1 MSGTLSEATGR
12 RPSSQKGGRLFRP
25 IAYFESLALI
35 KPADLRALG
44 YRLLLLDVDNTIT
57 TWNNQ
62 QLAPEVERWF
72 ARLPQYNLRACLLS
86 NNSAERLQGLAD
98 RLGIAFCAKA
108 RKPLP
113 AGYRRAVQQM
123 GGRPEHTLM
132 LGDQLL
138 TDILGASLAGLDSV
152 LLRPISLAQEFRWT
166 YVNRR
171 IEKLFIKGVL
181 ARTPHNHFN
190 M

>member
-1 MSGTLSEATGR
+1 ML
-12 RPSSQKGGRLFRP
+12 KLFRP
-25 IAYFESLALI
+25 IAYFEGLALI
-35 KPADLRALG
+35 KPADLQALG

-62 QLAPEVERWF
+62 QLAPEVEQWF
-72 ARLPQYNLRACLLS
+72 TQLSRYDLQACLLS
-86 NNSAERLQGLAD
+86 NNSAERLQGLANH
-98 RLGIAFCAKA
+98 LGVAFYAKA

-113 AGYRRAVQQM
+113 AGYRRALQQM
-123 GGRPEHTLM
+123 GGQSAHTLM

-171 IEKLFIKGVL
+171 IEKLFIKKVL
-181 ARTPHNHFN
+181 AITPHNHFN
-190 M
+190 L

>member
-1 MSGTLSEATGR
+1 MML
-12 RPSSQKGGRLFRP
+12 KLFRP
-25 IAYFESLALI
+25 IAYFEALALI
-35 KPADLRALG
+35 KPADLQALG

-62 QLAPEVERWF
+62 QLALEVEQWF
-72 ARLPQYNLRACLLS
+72 TQLSRYDLQACLLS
-86 NNSAERLQGLAD
+86 NNSAERLQGLANH
-98 RLGIAFCAKA
+98 LGVAFYAKA

-113 AGYRRAVQQM
+113 AGYQRAIQQM
-123 GGRPEHTLM
+123 GGQPARTLM

-171 IEKLFIKGVL
+171 IEKLFIKKVL
-181 ARTPHNHFN
+181 AITPHNHFN
-190 M
+190 L

>member
-1 MSGTLSEATGR
+1 ML
-12 RPSSQKGGRLFRP
+12 KLFRP
-25 IAYFESLALI
+25 IAYFEALALI
-35 KPADLRALG
+35 KPADLQALG

-62 QLAPEVERWF
+62 QLAPEVGQWF
-72 ARLPQYNLRACLLS
+72 TQLSRYDLQACLLS
-86 NNSAERLQGLAD
+86 NNSAERLQGLANH
-98 RLGIAFCAKA
+98 LGVAFYAKA

-113 AGYRRAVQQM
+113 AGYRHAIQQM
-123 GGRPEHTLM
+123 GGQPARTLM

-171 IEKLFIKGVL
+171 IEKLFIKKVL
-181 ARTPHNHFN
+181 AITPHNHFN
-190 M
+190 L

>member
-1 MSGTLSEATGR
+1 M
-12 RPSSQKGGRLFRP
+12 
-25 IAYFESLALI
+25 ID
-35 KPADLRALG
+35 PADLQALG
-44 YRLLLLDVDNTIT
+44 YQLLLLDVDNTIT

-62 QLAPEVERWF
+62 QLSPEVEQWF
-72 ARLPQYNLRACLLS
+72 VRLPQFGLKACLLS
-86 NNSAERLQGLAD
+86 NNSAERLQGLAQ
-98 RLGIAFCAKA
+98 RLGVEFCAKA

-113 AGYRRAVQQM
+113 GGYHRAIRQM
-123 GGRPEHTLM
+123 NAQPEHTLM

-138 TDILGASLAGLDSV
+138 TDILGASLAKVDAV

-171 IEKLFIKGVL
+171 IEKLFIKSVL

>member
-1 MSGTLSEATGR
+1 MML
-12 RPSSQKGGRLFRP
+12 KLFRP
-25 IAYFESLALI
+25 IPYFEALALI
-35 KPADLRALG
+35 KPADLQALG

-62 QLAPEVERWF
+62 QLAPEVEQWF
-72 ARLPQYNLRACLLS
+72 TQLSRYDLQACLLS
-86 NNSAERLQGLAD
+86 NNSAERLQGLANH
-98 RLGIAFCAKA
+98 LGVAFYAKA

-113 AGYRRAVQQM
+113 AGYRRAIQQM
-123 GGRPEHTLM
+123 GGQPARTLM

-171 IEKLFIKGVL
+171 IEKLFIKKVL
-181 ARTPHNHFN
+181 AITPHNHFN
-190 M
+190 L